1 MPALPMATESTAE
14 EARPDSD
21 DAVVV
26 GVVLGPSGLHGA
38 FKVESLSDFT
48 DRFSPGSTLFL
59 KGQPAK
65 VTSSR
70 RSKRGLFVQL
80 DVVNNRTQA
89 ESLRGTELT
98 VSPDQ
103 LQALPQD
110 SYYFYQIIG
119 IDVWDEER
127 GYLGKVAEILQ
138 TGANDVYVTQ
148 GPDGAEVLIPAIANV
163 LIQVRPG
170 ENRMVVRLPEGL

>member
-1 MPALPMATESTAE
+1 MATEPPAE
-14 EARPDSD
+14 ESRLESD

-26 GVVLGPSGLHGA
+26 GVVLGPSGLDGA
-38 FKVESLSDFT
+38 FKVQSLTDYA
-48 DRFSPGSTLFL
+48 DRFSPGNTLFL
-59 KGQPAK
+59 KGRPAK

-80 DVVNNRTQA
+80 DIVNNRTQA

-98 VSPDQ
+98 VSPGQ
-103 LQALPQD
+103 LQALPED

-119 IDVWDEER
+119 IDVWDEGR
-127 GYLGKVAEILQ
+127 GYLGKVTEILQ
-138 TGANDVYVTQ
+138 TGANDVYVAR
-148 GPDGAEVLIPAIANV
+148 GPDGAEVLIPAIADI
-163 LIQVRPG
+163 LLHVRPG